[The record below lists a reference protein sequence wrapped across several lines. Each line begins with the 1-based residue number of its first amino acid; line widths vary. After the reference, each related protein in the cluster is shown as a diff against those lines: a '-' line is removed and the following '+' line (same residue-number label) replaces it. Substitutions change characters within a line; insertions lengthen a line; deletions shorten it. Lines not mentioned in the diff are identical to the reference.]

1 MSKRQKGRRHRR
13 VNRTPRPVGAAVRR
27 RSTAAVPQPAVAHT
41 AAQPAASAARQP
53 VAQKAPEQP
62 MEQAAARPAARSAA
76 VPERAAAER
85 AAPPAAAP
93 GLGRHAART
102 WESLRTCGAAGASLE
117 ELCAAAGY
125 QPRTVTKHV
134 QGLAD
139 QGLAELRADRWYAR
153 EPAGALAAR

>member
-13 VNRTPRPVGAAVRR
+13 VNRTPRPIGAAVRR
-27 RSTAAVPQPAVAHT
+27 RSPAAAPQPAVAHT

-53 VAQKAPEQP
+53 VVPKAPEQP
-62 MEQAAARPAARSAA
+62 LEQVAARQA
-76 VPERAAAER
+76 VMLER

-93 GLGRHAART
+93 VLGRHTART
-102 WESLRTCGAAGASLE
+102 WESLRTYGTAGASLE

>member
-13 VNRTPRPVGAAVRR
+13 VNRTPRPVGAARP
-27 RSTAAVPQPAVAHT
+27 RSTAAAPQTASPAVPQPAAQVV
-41 AAQPAASAARQP
+41 AQPAGEPAAEAASRAVRQP
-53 VAQKAPEQP
+53 AAGRPAEAVAGAPV
-62 MEQAAARPAARSAA
+62 EQAAQ
-76 VPERAAAER
+76 
-85 AAPPAAAP
+85 P

-102 WESLRTCGAAGASLE
+102 WESLRTYGAAGASLE

-139 QGLAELRADRWYAR
+139 QGLAELRDERWYAR
-153 EPAGALAAR
+153 EPVGALAAR